1 MSQEEQEQQEPHQ
14 NLQYRS
20 ILKSYHD
27 IGGVY
32 QKFLRRSHIQSQTSN
47 TD

>member
-1 MSQEEQEQQEPHQ
+1 MSQEEQEQEEPHQ

-20 ILKSYHD
+20 ILKSNYD

-32 QKFLRRSHIQSQTSN
+32 QKFFGPKIFQYFTSN